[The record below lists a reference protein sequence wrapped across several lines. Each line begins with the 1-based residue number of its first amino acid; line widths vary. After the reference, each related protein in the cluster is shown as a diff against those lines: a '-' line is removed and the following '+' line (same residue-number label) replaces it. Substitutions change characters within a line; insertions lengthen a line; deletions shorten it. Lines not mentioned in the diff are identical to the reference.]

1 MLDPLERLSRRGFER
16 HAAGRSSRPAAERPA
31 CSIRSTWP
39 TPIRD
44 DTILVSVM
52 LANNEIGVIQPL
64 AEIAAICRQRGVPL
78 HCDATQAVGKM
89 PVDVDDAR
97 AST

>member
-1 MLDPLERLSRRGFER
+1 MQRL
-16 HAAGRSSRPAAERPA
+16 ADA
-31 CSIRSTWP
+31 IRA
-39 TPIRD
+39 

-64 AEIAAICRQRGVPL
+64 TEISAICRERGVPL

-89 PVDVDDAR
+89 PVDVDVLGVDLMSFTAPQDLWPQGDR
-97 AST
+97 RL